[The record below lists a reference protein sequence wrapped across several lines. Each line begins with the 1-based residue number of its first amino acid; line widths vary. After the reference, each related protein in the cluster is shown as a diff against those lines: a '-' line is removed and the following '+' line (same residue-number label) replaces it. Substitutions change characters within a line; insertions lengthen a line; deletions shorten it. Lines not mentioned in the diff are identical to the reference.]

1 MISQT
6 QKAAERK
13 IMNKKKKRLIFY
25 IAVIAL
31 PVLQFAIFY
40 LYVNFNSVILAFQKY
55 VPPAEGEVGFKKV
68 FANFDNFKVA
78 FATLANGWN
87 MIANSLRMI
96 ACELFIGLP
105 LALLFSFYV
114 YKKFFLSGLFKVML
128 LSLIHI
134 SEPTRPY

>member
-55 VPPAEGEVGFKKV
+55 VPPAEGEVGFKKI
-68 FANFDNFKVA
+68 FAN
-78 FATLANGWN
+78 L
-87 MIANSLRMI
+87 IILR
-96 ACELFIGLP
+96 
-105 LALLFSFYV
+105 
-114 YKKFFLSGLFKVML
+114 L
-128 LSLIHI
+128 LSLRLRTAGI
-134 SEPTRPY
+134 